1 MSRFFVS
8 KEEIIDGQVFLKDE
22 NFNYAINV
30 LRLKIKDKIDVCDG
44 NCLDYLCEIIDIK
57 KNLIT
62 AKVLNIFKNEA
73 EPNIQITL
81 FQALA
86 KGEKMDFIIQKCT
99 EIGVVKFVPMYT
111 ERTIVKLNGKEDK
124 KIDRY
129 NKIAK
134 EAAKQCKRGKAP
146 KVLPITTFENA
157 LNTAKQNDLNII
169 PYENEKVNN
178 IKTVLKSIKPAKIGI
193 FIGAEGGFSEYEIDK
208 AKKQNISPITLGKR
222 ILRTETAGLVCA
234 SIFIHE
240 LEL

>member
-134 EAAKQCKRGKAP
+134 EAAKQCKRGKVP